1 MFEII
6 INMLSNR
13 SMLKQYLTCTSTYA
27 LIKSK

>member
-13 SMLKQYLTCTSTYA
+13 GMLKQYLYCIPTYA
-27 LIKSK
+27 LIKTK